1 MIQRTLC
8 ILFLI
13 GSSFLGRSQ
22 DAHLSMYDA
31 APLFLNPALTGVFEG
46 NWRLH
51 AQYRTQWKSVNYKPY
66 NSALISLDLP
76 KGKWG
81 FGGQIINF
89 RAGIGNYNVVQGA
102 ISVAYTTPI
111 DKQKRHNI
119 SFGIQAGLAQKSLE
133 YQLLTYDNQYT
144 TTNGGGFDQTISSN
158 ESFSGQSVIVPVTNA
173 GFMYFFAKQQARL
186 NPFFGVS
193 AFNLIEPKESFFES
207 SNTLPIRY
215 YGHVGTRINFTE
227 TFYLIPKVLIM
238 RQREFMERSYAL
250 EAGFYLKS
258 SDLYLVGGVIY
269 RNKDAGIITFG
280 AKLDHIVAKVGYDI
294 NLSTLSTVSSGRGG
308 FELSFT
314 YIHQKIKPQ
323 TEKICP
329 RL

>member
-1 MIQRTLC
+1 
-8 ILFLI
+8 
-13 GSSFLGRSQ
+13 
-22 DAHLSMYDA
+22 
-31 APLFLNPALTGVFEG
+31 
-46 NWRLH
+46 
-51 AQYRTQWKSVNYKPY
+51 
-66 NSALISLDLP
+66 
-76 KGKWG
+76 
-81 FGGQIINF
+81 
-89 RAGIGNYNVVQGA
+89 
-102 ISVAYTTPI
+102 
-111 DKQKRHNI
+111 
-119 SFGIQAGLAQKSLE
+119 LAQKSLE

-158 ESFSGQSVIVPVTNA
+158 ETFSGQSIIVPVTNA

-207 SNTLPIRY
+207 ANTLPIRY

-238 RQREFMERSYAL
+238 RQREFMEQTYAL

-280 AKLDHIVAKVGYDI
+280 AKLDQIVAKVGYDI